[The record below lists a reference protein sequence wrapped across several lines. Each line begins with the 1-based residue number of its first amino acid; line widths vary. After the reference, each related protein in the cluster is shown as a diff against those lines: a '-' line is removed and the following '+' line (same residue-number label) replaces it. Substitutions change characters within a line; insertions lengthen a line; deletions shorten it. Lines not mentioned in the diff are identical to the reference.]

1 MTIVERPIDP
11 AGDLP
16 VGDRGPEPSEA
27 RKSLRRIWAVYIRH
41 AYSLKHSLPGV
52 FDMLFWPAMDL
63 LLWGLLTLFITRQDV
78 DLPVAVGFLI
88 GGVLLWDIVFRSNL
102 GIGITFLD
110 DTSWTHN
117 VLNLLVSP
125 LRPAEYIAGAVA
137 WSLSKV
143 LAGWAVMV
151 VIAWALFSFSAID
164 LGFPLAMFVLA
175 LMVFGTAIGMIVL
188 GIILRFGPGAD
199 IMAWGLAVLLMPI
212 SAVFYPVD
220 VLPAWAQA
228 IARALPTSYVFEGMR
243 TVLAGGPTPW
253 RDLGL
258 AFALDAVYL
267 TAGLAFARSMF
278 GVLRRRGYVTR
289 YME

>member
-1 MTIVERPIDP
+1 MTVIQEALEPLP
-11 AGDLP
+11 APPGKAQ
-16 VGDRGPEPSEA
+16 RSEV
-27 RKSLRRIWAVYIRH
+27 RNTLRRIWAVYLRH
-41 AYSLKHSLPGV
+41 AYGLKHSLPGI

-63 LLWGLLTLFITRQDV
+63 LLWGLLTLFIQRQAI

-125 LRPAEYIAGAVA
+125 LRPSEYIAGAVL

-143 LAGWAVMV
+143 LAGWAIMLG
-151 VIAWALFSFSAID
+151 IAWVLFNFSAFDLGLPLALFV
-164 LGFPLAMFVLA
+164 GA
-175 LMVFGTAIGMIVL
+175 LMIFGTAIGMIVL

-199 IMAWGLAVLLMPI
+199 ILAWGLAVLLMPI
-212 SAVFYPVD
+212 SAVFYPVS
-220 VLPAWAQA
+220 VLPGWAQV
-228 IARALPTSYVFEGMR
+228 IARGLPTSYVFEGMR
-243 TVLAGGPTPW
+243 AVLAGGPAPW
-253 RDLGL
+253 RNLAI

-267 TAGLAFARSMF
+267 LAGLAFARSMF

>member
-1 MTIVERPIDP
+1 M
-11 AGDLP
+11 
-16 VGDRGPEPSEA
+16 
-27 RKSLRRIWAVYIRH
+27 SLRRIWAVYIRH
-41 AYSLKHSLPGV
+41 AYSLKHSLPGM

-63 LLWGLLTLFITRQDV
+63 LLWGLLTLFIQRQQV
-78 DLPVAVGFLI
+78 HLPVAVGFLI

-125 LRPAEYIAGAVA
+125 LRPSEYIAGAVA

-143 LAGWAVMV
+143 VAGWVIMLT
-151 VIAWALFSFSAID
+151 IAWALFHFSAFQ
-164 LGFPLAMFVLA
+164 LGLPLAFFVLA
-175 LMVFGTAIGMIVL
+175 LMIFGTALGMIVL

-199 IMAWGLAVLLMPI
+199 ILAWGLAVMMMPI
-212 SAVFYPVD
+212 SAVFYPVSI
-220 VLPAWAQA
+220 LPRWAQV
-228 IARALPTSYVFEGMR
+228 IAHGLPTSYVFEGMR
-243 TVLAGGPTPW
+243 TVLAGHPAPW
-253 RDLGL
+253 DKL
-258 AFALDAVYL
+258 ALALALDAVYL
-267 TAGLAFARSMF
+267 LGGLLFARSMF

>member
-1 MTIVERPIDP
+1 MSAVETIEPR
-11 AGDLP
+11 
-16 VGDRGPEPSEA
+16 DRAPDAPPSELA
-27 RKSLRRIWAVYIRH
+27 MSLRRMKAVYMRH
-41 AYSLKHSLPGV
+41 AYGLKHSLPGF

-63 LLWGLLTLFITRQDV
+63 LLWGLLTVFIQSQQV

-88 GGVLLWDIVFRSNL
+88 GGVLLWDLVFRSNL

-117 VLNLLVSP
+117 VLNFLVSP
-125 LRPAEYIAGAVA
+125 IRPAEYIVAAVA
-137 WSLSKV
+137 WSLTKV
-143 LAGWAVMV
+143 MAGWAIMLTM
-151 VIAWALFSFSAID
+151 AWALFRFSAFD
-164 LGFPLAMFVLA
+164 LGLPLAFFALA

-199 IMAWGLAVLLMPI
+199 ILAWGLAVMMMPL

-220 VLPAWAQA
+220 VLPGWAEV
-228 IARALPTSYVFEGMR
+228 IARGLPTSYVFEGMR
-243 TVLAGGPTPW
+243 AVLAGGPAPW
-253 RDLGL
+253 DKL
-258 AFALDAVYL
+258 AIAFLLDGVYL
-267 TAGLAFARSMF
+267 FAGLAFARSMF